1 MVWNWLRRHPN
12 LMDVA
17 LVLALAAGYIGHAA
31 HLDEWAGGVPLA
43 VLQVAPLLVRRRYPR
58 SVLAVVTA
66 GFILQAISYSP
77 FLPIAQFVAV
87 YTVAA
92 NLPRSEGL
100 VAASLATAAATISLL
115 GLRDFNRAASD

>member
-58 SVLAVVTA
+58 TVLAVVTA
-66 GFILQAISYSP
+66 GFILQAIAYSSFP
-77 FLPIAQFVAV
+77 PIAQLVAV

-92 NLPRSEGL
+92 SLPRSEGL
-100 VAASLATAAATISLL
+100 VAAGVATAAGTFALL
-115 GLRDFNRAASD
+115 GLGDY